1 MLRDWAMSYLAGM
14 QPKQDSPEYIPVW
27 QCIGCGRI
35 EAPQTCIGVCR
46 DKKVF
51 VIGKGEHEEALEQ
64 LAELRRQLAA
74 ARSQLQ
80 RFAQCT
86 PKQDQ
91 ADQAF
96 SALQTQVRVLLK
108 QLPIDVV

>member
-1 MLRDWAMSYLAGM
+1 MSYLAGM

-27 QCIGCGRI
+27 QCVGCGRI

-51 VIGKGEHEEALEQ
+51 VIGKGEHQQALEQ

-80 RFAQCT
+80 RFALCT

-91 ADQAF
+91 AGQAF
-96 SALQTQVRVLLK
+96 AALQMQVRVLLGK
-108 QLPIDVV
+108 LPVDIP